1 MTNNSLSGGCQCGA
15 VRFKVSGEPGRSSIC
30 HCRMCQKAF
39 GGYFAALVGTK
50 EGSLTWTRG
59 APSHYQSSNKVKR
72 GFCNKC
78 GSPLTFEHP
87 NGVDLALGAFDQP
100 EKVLPV
106 LQVSD
111 QSETIVGFDDLH
123 KLPRRDANDQVT
135 ADEYLS
141 SIISY
146 QHPDHDTDDWPSK

>member
-1 MTNNSLSGGCQCGA
+1 MTDNSLSGGCQCGA
-15 VRFKVSGEPGRSSIC
+15 VRFKVTGEPDRCSIC

-50 EGSLTWTRG
+50 KGSLTWTRG
-59 APSHYQSSNKVKR
+59 SPSHYQSSNKVKR

-87 NGVDLALGAFDQP
+87 NGVDLALGAFDKP
-100 EKVLPV
+100 EMVLPI

-111 QSETIVGFDDLH
+111 QSETISGFDELH
-123 KLPRRDANDQVT
+123 NLPRREANEQVST
-135 ADEYLS
+135 DEYLA

-146 QHPDHDTDDWPSK
+146 QHPDHDTDEWPPK

>member
-1 MTNNSLSGGCQCGA
+1 MTNNSISGGCQCGA
-15 VRFKVSGEPGRSSIC
+15 VRFKVSGQPGRSSIC

-50 EGSLTWTRG
+50 DESLTWTRG

-72 GFCNKC
+72 GFCKKC

-100 EKVLPV
+100 EMVLPV

-111 QSETIVGFDDLH
+111 PSETIAGFDGLH
-123 KLPRRDANDQVT
+123 KLPRRNANDQVS
-135 ADEYLS
+135 ADEYLA
-141 SIISY
+141 SIVSY
-146 QHPDHDTDDWPSK
+146 QHPDHDTKDWPPK

>member
-1 MTNNSLSGGCQCGA
+1 MSSDSLSGGCQCGT

-39 GGYFAALVGTK
+39 GGYFAALVDTK

-100 EKVLPV
+100 EKALPV

-111 QSETIVGFDDLH
+111 PSETIAGFAGLH
-123 KLPRRDANDQVT
+123 KLPRHNAADQVS
-135 ADEYLS
+135 ADKYLD

-146 QHPDHDTDDWPSK
+146 QHPDHDTDDWPQK